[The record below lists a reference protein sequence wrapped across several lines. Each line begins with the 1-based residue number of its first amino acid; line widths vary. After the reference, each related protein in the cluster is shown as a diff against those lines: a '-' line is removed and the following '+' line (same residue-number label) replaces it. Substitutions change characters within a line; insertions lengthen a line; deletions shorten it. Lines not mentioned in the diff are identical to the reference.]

1 MEWRG
6 RARGQED
13 YRLRRRRRNW
23 RTKRRP
29 ERGEPRGGEKKTRCK
44 KQREREGGG
53 KVEERGREREIDV
66 DTMIQARERRVWSLA
81 ERDRETDIHVIIDD
95 RGRN

>member
-53 KVEERGREREIDV
+53 KVEER
-66 DTMIQARERRVWSLA
+66 
-81 ERDRETDIHVIIDD
+81 ERDRCRYNDTGERKASLVA
-95 RGRN
+95 RGTRPRDGYTRNN